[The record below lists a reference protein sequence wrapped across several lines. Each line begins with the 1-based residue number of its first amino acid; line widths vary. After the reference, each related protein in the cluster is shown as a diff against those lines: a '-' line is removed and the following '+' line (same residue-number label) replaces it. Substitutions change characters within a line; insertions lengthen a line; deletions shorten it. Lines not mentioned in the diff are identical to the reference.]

1 MSSRTHHITIITILV
16 TLLMLVP
23 LLSFAA
29 ESAGWVESWLWA
41 IVVSF
46 FGRIMVGLTG
56 LALDWGVNNYI
67 IGFGKEF
74 LTTGVGGAVDILWV
88 AVRDIFNITFI
99 FGLVFIGFK
108 MILNSD
114 DPGTRRWLVS
124 LIMAALLVNFSL
136 YITKTV
142 VDFSNI
148 AATQIAKGFPPDKN
162 GGVSISYSFMDT
174 FGIQSV
180 LDTKYSLPTTNSTG
194 ASFAY
199 IFGTMILFIVTAFV
213 FGSGAI
219 LLFIRFAV
227 LCLYMVLSPLMFLS
241 WVFPQMSSITSKYWH
256 GFLGRAFFA
265 PIYLLL
271 IYFSIYILNA
281 WKAVMVQNGKGD
293 PNYPEV
299 FAGMGDATLNSFEQ
313 TIPPLILGCI
323 FMLASVVIA
332 NKMGADGAS
341 TLISMG
347 KRAQGGTQ
355 RYLQRQA
362 IRATKATAANTA
374 GRGAR
379 RLSYA
384 TGAAL
389 DKQISRMQNARE
401 GSLARKI
408 GNSVFVD
415 DVRKGTAKNMQN
427 AKFGMKYSRPEEQQR
442 RDEINKRA
450 TANDVNAAGTVAREN
465 LQLHTEHDALVAA
478 GTTAAQ
484 RLQTESFTGP
494 QGLQER
500 EDLEAQVAEMNKA
513 AALRAEMN
521 DIASD
526 NPDMTIE
533 KQVEAW
539 HKAEAKMQ
547 SQVGNLTNEQL
558 ERMFTERTDDF
569 ESIVGQLKG
578 GQFDA
583 MVNSKN
589 LTQEQKDRLVE
600 LRTDALKK
608 AVTKNG
614 EVSVKDLEKLTAKQ
628 LENLGDDFI
637 RDNAH
642 LLTQKQVDEIVKS
655 DNFTDWQKGEYLES
669 RKSTISNNLAA
680 KMTKDDQ
687 GNDVPESLEKYKART
702 KTYFERKPAEFAA
715 SVSFDDLKD
724 NDHAISSLKAGHLEE
739 LHKKLT
745 PEQRKQLMNKVK
757 ASGSEDAKEY
767 LNTYNGARNW
777 NNTEALNPQQ
787 PAAQPPQ
794 PPQNQNRNL
803 PPPPPGYTYD
813 ATGTLVPINMR

>member
-389 DKQISRMQNARE
+389 DRQISRMQNANKNTVAGKLARKVGNSVVVDDLRRE
-401 GSLARKI
+401 GSTKLK
-408 GNSVFVD
+408 
-415 DVRKGTAKNMQN
+415 N
-427 AKFGMKYSRPEEQQR
+427 AKFGMKYTRDEEQNR
-442 RDEINKRA
+442 KDTINA
-450 TANDVNAAGTVAREN
+450 QVGANDA
-465 LQLHTEHDALVAA
+465 
-478 GTTAAQ
+478 
-484 RLQTESFTGP
+484 
-494 QGLQER
+494 
-500 EDLEAQVAEMNKA
+500 VAEGIA
-513 AALRAEMN
+513 ARRNLYLHENRARLIQEGQ
-521 DIASD
+521 A
-526 NPDMTIE
+526 
-533 KQVEAW
+533 
-539 HKAEAKMQ
+539 AEAK
-547 SQVGNLTNEQL
+547 LA
-558 ERMFTERTDDF
+558 
-569 ESIVGQLKG
+569 G
-578 GQFDA
+578 GD
-583 MVNSKN
+583 
-589 LTQEQKDRLVE
+589 VE
-600 LRTDALKK
+600 MG
-608 AVTKNG
+608 G
-614 EVSVKDLEKLTAKQ
+614 EHIDME
-628 LENLGDDFI
+628 
-637 RDNAH
+637 
-642 LLTQKQVDEIVKS
+642 
-655 DNFTDWQKGEYLES
+655 
-669 RKSTISNNLAA
+669 
-680 KMTKDDQ
+680 
-687 GNDVPESLEKYKART
+687 
-702 KTYFERKPAEFAA
+702 
-715 SVSFDDLKD
+715 
-724 NDHAISSLKAGHLEE
+724 
-739 LHKKLT
+739 
-745 PEQRKQLMNKVK
+745 
-757 ASGSEDAKEY
+757 
-767 LNTYNGARNW
+767 
-777 NNTEALNPQQ
+777 
-787 PAAQPPQ
+787 
-794 PPQNQNRNL
+794 
-803 PPPPPGYTYD
+803 
-813 ATGTLVPINMR
+813 